1 VAGWLAGW
9 LAGRLAGWLIRAVVG
24 FNTSLLTII
33 ALNEL
38 LQLTV
43 GIAYPFHTQAHG
55 LLGKQVNSRKN
66 ST

>member
-1 VAGWLAGW
+1 MGLRPGPEDMVTRW
-9 LAGRLAGWLIRAVVG
+9 LAGWLIRAVAG

-43 GIAYPFHTQAHG
+43 GIAYPFQTLRALAVREVG
-55 LLGKQVNSRKN
+55 EYK
-66 ST
+66 